1 MRNTKPAMRN
11 TDTNTNTNT
20 KSDSKQF
27 LSASMLESLDHL
39 VECENLVGTLPLAQ
53 SFLEG

>member
-39 VECENLVGTLPLAQ
+39 VECENLVGTLR
-53 SFLEG
+53 